1 MHCDLTD
8 LRLFLHVAEAGS
20 ITGGAK
26 RAHMALASASERIRG
41 MEDQAGVLL
50 LNRGRRGVQPT
61 PAGLAVL
68 HHARAVLHQIVR
80 MQGDL
85 HAYAEG
91 LKGHV
96 RLLCNSAALSE
107 FLPEA
112 LGAFLSAHPD
122 VDVDLEEHPSHEIVR
137 AISGGTADVGIAAD
151 SIDIGKLESFPFRHD
166 RLVLVAAPDHPL
178 ATKES
183 VSFADLLEHDF
194 VGLVESSA
202 LQAHLDMH
210 AARLGRQLSCRARL
224 SSFDAVCRVVER
236 RIGVGVVPETAA
248 RRCQQSMAI
257 RSVPLADAWASREL
271 KICVRSF
278 ENLPSYS
285 KKLIEGI
292 RAH

>member
-8 LRLFLHVAEAGS
+8 LRLFLHVVEAGS
-20 ITGGAK
+20 ITGGAE

-41 MEDQAGVLL
+41 MEDEAGVLL
-50 LNRGRRGVQPT
+50 LKRARRGVQPT
-61 PAGLAVL
+61 PAGWVVL
-68 HHARAVLHQIVR
+68 HHARVVLHQMAR

-85 HAYAEG
+85 RAYAEG

-96 RLLCNSAALSE
+96 RLLCNSAALYE

-112 LGAFLSAHPD
+112 LGTFLAAHPD

-137 AISGGTADVGIAAD
+137 AISAGTADVGIAAD
-151 SIDIGKLESFPFRHD
+151 SIDIGSLESFPFRRDH
-166 RLVLVAAPDHPL
+166 LFLVAAPGHPL
-178 ATKES
+178 AARAR

-194 VGLVESSA
+194 VGLVEGSA

-210 AARLGRQLSCRARL
+210 AARLGRQLNCRARL
-224 SSFDAVCRVVER
+224 STFDAVCRVVER
-236 RIGVGVVPETAA
+236 NIGVGVVPEAAA
-248 RRCQQSMAI
+248 RRCQRSMAI
-257 RSVPLADAWASREL
+257 RSVPLSDPWASREL

-278 ENLPSYS
+278 EGLPRYS
-285 KKLIEGI
+285 KQLIEGI